1 MVVECNK
8 CSTRFQLDSSKIPDS
23 GIRVRCSRCKHAF
36 FLQHPSQ
43 SQASAVESVVE
54 QAIEREGSVTP
65 NSSEDLAAAAGSD
78 SPGMGADQDASNDP
92 GFSEDED
99 DWEFNEDLPSFEE
112 ADEGDDQDEEVEEVD
127 QVENIEVEGFDDD
140 DESEDDE
147 ADDFDLDG
155 GDEAEESDETD
166 DRGDFGASYDQSD
179 SGAPEFGVG
188 LDDYSSAAGGQDPE
202 ESGSIDLAHNE
213 PIGSSEEI
221 GSVGLDSGVMSADD
235 LTSSSM
241 SIDSAPPAAVADEA
255 ASVGQGLSDAR
266 EDAFGSVED
275 FSAPTQEELPGQGVP
290 LVGAD
295 DATSED
301 PENWD
306 FLGDQA
312 TPSPQPLQAAAS
324 RAVDPA
330 RAHAR
335 PEHDELA
342 SGSLDFEG
350 DRQLGAVTRIGSA
363 LAWVAFFGLLS
374 SGVYLGVMGSIASSV
389 STPAFVS
396 IGEMRAANIRG
407 RWLDTTRA
415 GTLYVVTGDLVNPG
429 TEAMA
434 PSHAVQVSLLGEGG
448 RELGV
453 MPAFAGRDVQLD
465 SLREMSVDELWSS
478 QRLTA
483 LALAGGQIGPGQSA
497 SFAATFIA
505 LPREAS
511 HFILSGV
518 APERIN
524 QAAVALGVPIP
535 VAPVVSPVVSPA
547 DVATNPDGLD
557 LVGDAPGGEVA
568 EPEIAADPQTELDE

>member
-1 MVVECNK
+1 M
-8 CSTRFQLDSSKIPDS
+8 
-23 GIRVRCSRCKHAF
+23 
-36 FLQHPSQ
+36 
-43 SQASAVESVVE
+43 VE
-54 QAIEREGSVTP
+54 QAIEREGRVTLG
-65 NSSEDLAAAAGSD
+65 SSEDLTAAAGSD
-78 SPGMGADQDASNDP
+78 SPGMGAAQDASNDP
-92 GFSEDED
+92 GFSEDDD
-99 DWEFNEDLPSFEE
+99 DWEFNEDLPPFEE
-112 ADEGDDQDEEVEEVD
+112 ADEGDDRNEEVD
-127 QVENIEVEGFDDD
+127 QVESIEVEGFDDD
-140 DESEDDE
+140 DENEDDE

-155 GDEAEESDETD
+155 GDEAEDSDETD
-166 DRGDFGASYDQSD
+166 DRGDFGASYDESD

-188 LDDYSSAAGGQDPE
+188 LDDFSSGAGGQDPE
-202 ESGSIDLAHNE
+202 ESGSIDLTHNE

-221 GSVGLDSGVMSADD
+221 GGVGLDPEVMSADD

-241 SIDSAPPAAVADEA
+241 SIDTAPPAAVADEA

-275 FSAPTQEELPGQGVP
+275 FSAPTQQELPGQAVP

-306 FLGDQA
+306 LLGNQA
-312 TPSPQPLQAAAS
+312 TPSPGQSSPAPQPLQAAAS
-324 RAVDPA
+324 HAVDPA

-335 PEHDELA
+335 PEHDDLA

-350 DRQLGAVTRIGSA
+350 DRQLGAVARIGSA
-363 LAWVAFFGLLS
+363 LAWVVFFGLLS

-448 RELGV
+448 RELDV
-453 MPAFAGRDVQLD
+453 LPAFAGRDVQLD
-465 SLREMSVDELWSS
+465 ALREMSVDELWSS

-483 LALAGGQIGPGQSA
+483 LALAGDQIGPGQSA

-535 VAPVVSPVVSPA
+535 VVPVVSPA

-557 LVGDAPGGEVA
+557 LAGDAPGGEVA